1 MGKRERHFD
10 KIAGYKCRFRSLSTE
25 AIRHRLNEFGTGLYK
40 EARIALRQILEERR
54 QQTEGTPAM
63 NEAEWLACTDP
74 LPMLDFLRDKAT
86 ERKLRLF
93 GLACCCRIVRLLTDQ
108 RSVNAVLVTDRYLE
122 GTASREELN
131 QAEMTAR
138 QAYENAL
145 QTHDNAA
152 FAAVS
157 LAVDDPYQAARSAA
171 AHSAYAVAHELA
183 GDQGSQA
190 ALHEKYVGGL
200 ASENKWQS
208 AALRHIIGNPFHP
221 YPVPDHWPSTV
232 VQLAAAFTEG
242 KDCGFALH
250 DALLDAGHPELAAH
264 FRQKEPH
271 PKGCW
276 VLDLVLGK
284 P

>member
-1 MGKRERHFD
+1 M
-10 KIAGYKCRFRSLSTE
+10 T
-25 AIRHRLNEFGTGLYK
+25 
-40 EARIALRQILEERR
+40 
-54 QQTEGTPAM
+54 
-63 NEAEWLACTDP
+63 EAEWLACTDP
-74 LPMLDFLRDKAT
+74 LPMLDFLRDRAT

-131 QAEMTAR
+131 QAEITAR
-138 QAYENAL
+138 RAYENAL

-157 LAVDDPYQAARSAA
+157 LAVDDPYHAARSAA
-171 AHSAYAVAHELA
+171 AHSAYAVAHDRA

-190 ALHEKYVGGL
+190 ALHEKYVEGL
-200 ASENKWQS
+200 ASENRWQS
-208 AALRHIIGNPFHP
+208 EALRHIIGSPFRP
-221 YPVPDHWPSTV
+221 YPVPDRWPSTV

-250 DALLDAGHPELAAH
+250 DALLDAGHSELADH
-264 FRQKEPH
+264 FRQEVPH
-271 PKGCW
+271 LKGCW
-276 VLDLVLGK
+276 SLDLILRK
-284 P
+284 E